1 MKKIVLF
8 VAAAVA
14 IAFASCNA
22 CQEQAEEAVVEE
34 VAVEE
39 VAEVAD
45 SAVADSAVADSAVV
59 EEVVEAAAD
68 SVVAE

>member
-8 VAAAVA
+8 VAAGVAV
-14 IAFASCNA
+14 AFASCNA

-45 SAVADSAVADSAVV
+45 SAVADSAVV

>member
-14 IAFASCNA
+14 VAFASCNA
-22 CQEQAEEAVVEE
+22 CQEQAEEAAVVEE
-34 VAVEE
+34 APAVVEE

-45 SAVADSAVADSAVV
+45 SAVVV
-59 EEVVEAAAD
+59 EEVAEVAAEE
-68 SVVAE
+68 VVAE

>member
-14 IAFASCNA
+14 VAFAACNA
-22 CQEQAEEAVVEE
+22 CQENAEEAVVEE
-34 VAVEE
+34 VA
-39 VAEVAD
+39 
-45 SAVADSAVADSAVV
+45 
-59 EEVVEAAAD
+59 AD

>member
-14 IAFASCNA
+14 VAFASCNA
-22 CQEQAEEAVVEE
+22 CQEKAEEAVEE
-34 VAVEE
+34 EVVAVEE

-45 SAVADSAVADSAVV
+45 STVAV

>member
-8 VAAAVA
+8 VAGAVA
-14 IAFASCNA
+14 VAFASCNA

-39 VAEVAD
+39 VAVEEVAD
-45 SAVADSAVADSAVV
+45 SAVVV

>member
-14 IAFASCNA
+14 VAFAACNA

-45 SAVADSAVADSAVV
+45 SAVVV
-59 EEVVEAAAD
+59 YPLLLVSSHRAYQVQPKFP
-68 SVVAE
+68 

>member
-14 IAFASCNA
+14 VAFASCNA

-45 SAVADSAVADSAVV
+45 STVAV

>member
-45 SAVADSAVADSAVV
+45 SAVVV
-59 EEVVEAAAD
+59 EEVAEVAEE
-68 SVVAE
+68 VVAE

>member
-22 CQEQAEEAVVEE
+22 CQENAEEAVVEE
-34 VAVEE
+34 VAVEKVAGVADSIVEVVEE

-45 SAVADSAVADSAVV
+45 S
-59 EEVVEAAAD
+59 
-68 SVVAE
+68 VVAE

>member
-14 IAFASCNA
+14 VAFASCNA

-39 VAEVAD
+39 VAEVAE
-45 SAVADSAVADSAVV
+45 VADSAVADSAVV

>member
-22 CQEQAEEAVVEE
+22 CQENAEEAVVEE

-39 VAEVAD
+39 VAEVAE
-45 SAVADSAVADSAVV
+45 VADSIVEVV
-59 EEVVEAAAD
+59 EEVAEVAD

>member
-14 IAFASCNA
+14 VAFAACNA

-45 SAVADSAVADSAVV
+45 SAVVV
-59 EEVVEAAAD
+59 EEVVEVAEE
-68 SVVAE
+68 VVAE

>member
-14 IAFASCNA
+14 VAFAACNA
-22 CQEQAEEAVVEE
+22 CQENAEEAVVEE
-34 VAVEE
+34 VAADTL

-45 SAVADSAVADSAVV
+45 SAVVV
-59 EEVVEAAAD
+59 EEVAAD

>member
-14 IAFASCNA
+14 VAFASCNA

-45 SAVADSAVADSAVV
+45 SAVADSAVV

>member
-14 IAFASCNA
+14 VAFAACNA

-34 VAVEE
+34 APAVEE

-45 SAVADSAVADSAVV
+45 SAVVV
-59 EEVVEAAAD
+59 EEVAEVAAEE
-68 SVVAE
+68 VVAE

>member
-14 IAFASCNA
+14 VAFASCNA

-39 VAEVAD
+39 VAEVAE
-45 SAVADSAVADSAVV
+45 VTDSAVV

>member
-14 IAFASCNA
+14 VAFAACNA
-22 CQEQAEEAVVEE
+22 CQENAEEAVVEE
-34 VAVEE
+34 VAADTL

-45 SAVADSAVADSAVV
+45 SAVVV

>member
-22 CQEQAEEAVVEE
+22 CQENAEEAVVEEPAVEE

-39 VAEVAD
+39 VAD
-45 SAVADSAVADSAVV
+45 STIAIV
-59 EEVVEAAAD
+59 EEVAAVVD

>member
-14 IAFASCNA
+14 VAFASCNA

-45 SAVADSAVADSAVV
+45 SAVVV
-59 EEVVEAAAD
+59 EEVAEVAEE
-68 SVVAE
+68 VVAE

>member
-22 CQEQAEEAVVEE
+22 CQENAEEAVVEE
-34 VAVEE
+34 VAVKKLLKLLIL
-39 VAEVAD
+39 
-45 SAVADSAVADSAVV
+45 S
-59 EEVVEAAAD
+59 
-68 SVVAE
+68 

>member
-8 VAAAVA
+8 VATAVA
-14 IAFASCNA
+14 VAFAACNA

-45 SAVADSAVADSAVV
+45 SAVVV
-59 EEVVEAAAD
+59 EEVAEVAEE
-68 SVVAE
+68 VVAE

>member
-14 IAFASCNA
+14 VAFAACNA

-45 SAVADSAVADSAVV
+45 SAVVV
-59 EEVVEAAAD
+59 EEVAEVAEE
-68 SVVAE
+68 VVAE